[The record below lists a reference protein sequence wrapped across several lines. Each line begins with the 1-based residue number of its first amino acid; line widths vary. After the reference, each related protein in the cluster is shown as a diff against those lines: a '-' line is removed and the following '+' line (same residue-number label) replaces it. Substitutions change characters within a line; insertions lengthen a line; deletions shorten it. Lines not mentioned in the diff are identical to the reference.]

1 MNNFYGLI
9 YFIFLIFIIPLI
21 GDYTRAHP
29 TRICSIGN
37 GTERWWWVAFL
48 ARVRNMDGLVTSAAA
63 AAAPFPQWNTWNW
76 WCKSE
81 EAKIKWHKACKKG
94 TRSRSSRLSL
104 TLRSDAPLASSTVR
118 TGCSTSVRWFR
129 SCSNALAHGR
139 NLSSLSL
146 FSVRSF
152 YEWHQVSQGS
162 TDSRVCTRRRQL
174 IIIWMKSGFR

>member
-9 YFIFLIFIIPLI
+9 YFIFLIFIIPLTS
-21 GDYTRAHP
+21 DYTRAHP

-37 GTERWWWVAFL
+37 GTERRWWVALL
-48 ARVRNMDGLVTSAAA
+48 ARVRNMDGLVTSAA

-118 TGCSTSVRWFR
+118 TGCSTASLISV
-129 SCSNALAHGR
+129 
-139 NLSSLSL
+139 L
-146 FSVRSF
+146 F
-152 YEWHQVSQGS
+152 ECA
-162 TDSRVCTRRRQL
+162 CTRAQF
-174 IIIWMKSGFR
+174 IIFIVVFGAFVLWMAPGFAGLHGLSRMHPTTAANHNMNEKWLSVN